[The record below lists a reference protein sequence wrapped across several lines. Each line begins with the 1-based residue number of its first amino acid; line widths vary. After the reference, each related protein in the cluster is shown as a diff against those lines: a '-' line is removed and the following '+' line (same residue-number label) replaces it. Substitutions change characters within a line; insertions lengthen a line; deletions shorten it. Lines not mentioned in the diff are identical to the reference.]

1 MQGDPHGDGSG
12 EHAAERTK
20 LGSRNPPLRDLV
32 AEDLRRR
39 IVSGVDAPGSRLVE
53 ESLAAELGVS
63 RGPVREALRVL
74 AAEGYVELLPRRG
87 ALVAKLS
94 DATAEEMIVVRT
106 RLQALAA
113 RLAAAKGGAEAAARL
128 HAVCDQATTM
138 LSAGDEDGVAE
149 LNSAFHACVV
159 EYADNPFLTQLLT
172 PMRARIRFA
181 FATRA
186 EGRAAASWREHRELA
201 DLIGSRDEA
210 GAADAAIR
218 HIDNARSAPA
228 R

>member
-149 LNSAFHACVV
+149 LNSAFHAC
-159 EYADNPFLTQLLT
+159 QLLT